1 MQKQFRT
8 EVQTDQEGLENLP
21 DVAVFTLDEHAAQE
35 IIRLSQQV
43 SAEGLY
49 KIERFDHRVRFVNQ
63 QHLWRDEAGD
73 EGGVQ
78 DGRAH
83 AQDMA
88 RLAIIANAR
97 SSSRADEDY
106 FADASLIERAPDG
119 WLSLTSVGMCQLQD
133 AGYHFDPKQGWQAIA
148 PTAPSTDLADDSDE
162 PFESPV
168 SSEVECLN
176 VTSGDFWYSASYKN
190 SGQEFRSER
199 ISIAELAHTFGLEV
213 ADEPDHDMSGM
224 AGVSSEE
231 MKVYTF
237 DNNDL
242 LLAAVITI
250 TNAGHNGAVVIVQPG
265 EGKSPSIA
273 ANLSPA
279 VEAALKDAHPTW
291 GYIQEGGSSSEMYMH
306 WFDTPELA
314 KAGRIE
320 CAQAAYRTSEIFE
333 ISASMT
339 ALGDQAAE
347 LCRVAAMGAISANY
361 PDDYPDDETDDLD
374 DPEHIEAVE
383 ITPELTKRV
392 AGEFIAVLRERLTPH
407 ELALANARNQ
417 GDVLKGQVG
426 VCHTHDFIDAN
437 EAMAEGFVR
446 AGVVKSSEMAAHE
459 AYADLWND
467 AWTLA
472 RESKFA
478 APALAPMSNKPG
490 LNTSPAASA
499 GKSEPKP

>member
-1 MQKQFRT
+1 MEKTFRT
-8 EVQTDQEGLENLP
+8 EVQTDQEGLETLP
-21 DVAVFTLDEHAAQE
+21 DVAVFTLDEGDAKE

-43 SAEGLY
+43 RSEGLY

-63 QHLWRDEAGD
+63 QHMWRDESAD

-78 DGRAH
+78 DGHSH

-88 RLAIIANAR
+88 RLVKIANAR
-97 SSSRADEDY
+97 SSSRADEDF
-106 FADASLIERAPDG
+106 FADEGLVDRATDG
-119 WLSLTSVGMCQLQD
+119 WLSLTAEGKRQLQD
-133 AGYHFDPKQGWQAIA
+133 AGYEFDPKLGWQAIA
-148 PTAPSTDLADDSDE
+148 RASIATDLAIDSDD

-176 VTSGDFWYSASYKN
+176 VTSSDFWYSACYKN

-199 ISIAELAHTFGLEV
+199 ISIAELAHTFGLEA
-213 ADEPDHDMSGM
+213 ADETDHGM
-224 AGVSSEE
+224 DGVSSEE

-306 WFDTPELA
+306 WFDTPEMA
-314 KAGRIE
+314 KAGRVE
-320 CAQAAYRTSEIFE
+320 CAKAAYRTSEIFE

-361 PDDYPDDETDDLD
+361 PDDYHDDETDELD
-374 DPEHIEAVE
+374 GPEHIESVE
-383 ITPELTKRV
+383 ITPELTKLV
-392 AGEFIAVLRERLTPH
+392 ASEFIAVLRERLTPH

-426 VCHTHDFIDAN
+426 ACHTHDFMDAN

-499 GKSEPKP
+499 GRSEPKP

>member
-1 MQKQFRT
+1 MEKQYRT

-199 ISIAELAHTFGLEV
+199 ISIAELAHTFGLD
-213 ADEPDHDMSGM
+213 AKDDPDRGM

-250 TNAGHNGAVVIVQPG
+250 TNAGHNGAVVIVQPAQ
-265 EGKSPSIA
+265 GKSPSIA

-306 WFDTPELA
+306 WFDTPEMA
-314 KAGRIE
+314 KAGRLD

-347 LCRVAAMGAISANY
+347 LCRVAAMGAISADY
-361 PDDYPDDETDDLD
+361 PDDEVDDETDDLD
-374 DPEHIEAVE
+374 EPAHIEAVE
-383 ITPELTKRV
+383 VTPELVQKV
-392 AGEFIAVLRERLTPH
+392 ANAFSSVLRARMSPLDIS
-407 ELALANARNQ
+407 LANARNE
-417 GDVLKGQVG
+417 GDALKGQVG
-426 VCHTHDFIDAN
+426 ACHTHDFVDAN
-437 EAMAEGFVR
+437 EAMAEAFVL
-446 AGVVKSSEMAAHE
+446 AKVVVTTEQAAHS

-467 AWTLA
+467 AWSLA
-472 RESKFA
+472 RENKFVKVDQPKA
-478 APALAPMSNKPG
+478 SAPADQVS
-490 LNTSPAASA
+490 SAS
-499 GKSEPKP
+499 KSGPKP

>member
-1 MQKQFRT
+1 MEKTFRT

-21 DVAVFTLDEHAAQE
+21 DVAVFTLDEGDVKE

-43 SAEGLY
+43 RTEGLY

-63 QHLWRDEAGD
+63 QRMWRDEAGD

-78 DGRAH
+78 DGFAH

-88 RLAIIANAR
+88 RLAKIANAR

-106 FADASLIERAPDG
+106 FADAALIERAQDG
-119 WLSLTSVGMCQLQD
+119 WLSLTAEGMCQLQE
-133 AGYHFDPKQGWQAIA
+133 AGYQFDTKQGWQAGTSSA
-148 PTAPSTDLADDSDE
+148 LANGLAIDRDD

-176 VTSGDFWYSASYKN
+176 VTSTDFWYSASYKN

-199 ISIAELAHTFGLEV
+199 ISIAELAHTFGIE
-213 ADEPDHDMSGM
+213 ATDEDNPVHGM
-224 AGVSSEE
+224 PGVSSEE

-291 GYIQEGGSSSEMYMH
+291 GYIQEGGSSSEVYMH
-306 WFDTPELA
+306 WFDTPEQA

-320 CAQAAYRTSEIFE
+320 CAQSAYRTSEIFE
-333 ISASMT
+333 ISASMS
-339 ALGDQAAE
+339 ALGEQAAE
-347 LCRVAAMGAISANY
+347 MCETAALAAISV
-361 PDDYPDDETDDLD
+361 DYPNNETDELD
-374 DPEHIEAVE
+374 EPMQIEAVE
-383 ITPELTKRV
+383 VTPELVKQV
-392 AGEFIAVLRERLTPH
+392 AGEFIAVVRERLTPH
-407 ELALANARNQ
+407 EVAVAMARNQ
-417 GDVLKGQVG
+417 GDVLKGQPG
-426 VCHTHDFIDAN
+426 ACHTHDFMDAN

-446 AGVVKSSEMAAHE
+446 AGVVSSGELAAHE
-459 AYADLWND
+459 AYTELWNE
-467 AWTLA
+467 AWALA
-472 RESKFA
+472 RELKFVNA
-478 APALAPMSNKPG
+478 G
-490 LNTSPAASA
+490 LPIASFQATQVNASA
-499 GKSEPKP
+499 SSASKPARKP

>member
-1 MQKQFRT
+1 MEKQFRT
-8 EVQTDQEGLENLP
+8 EVQTDQEGFESLP
-21 DVAVFTLDEHAAQE
+21 DIAVFTLDEDAAKE
-35 IIRLSQQV
+35 IIGMSLQV
-43 SAEGLY
+43 REQGLY
-49 KIERFDHRVRFVNQ
+49 KVEKFDFRASFANHRSLG
-63 QHLWRDEAGD
+63 HSAAEDEAS
-73 EGGVQ
+73 
-78 DGRAH
+78 H
-83 AQDMA
+83 ALDMA
-88 RLAIIANAR
+88 RLAKIANAR

-106 FADASLIERAPDG
+106 FADAALIKGASDG
-119 WLSLTSVGMCQLQD
+119 WLSLTAEGKSQLQQ
-133 AGYHFDPKQGWQAIA
+133 AGYSFNSENGWQAVSPPAIDLDA
-148 PTAPSTDLADDSDE
+148 AIESSDPCEQAVSTE
-162 PFESPV
+162 N
-168 SSEVECLN
+168 ECLN
-176 VTSGDFWYSASYKN
+176 VTSSDFWYSASYKN
-190 SGQEFRSER
+190 SRQEFRSER

-213 ADEPDHDMSGM
+213 ADESDHDMSGM

-361 PDDYPDDETDDLD
+361 PDDYHDDETDDLD
-374 DPEHIEAVE
+374 GPELIEAVE
-383 ITPELTKRV
+383 ITPELTKLV
-392 AGEFIAVLRERLTPH
+392 AGEFIAVARERLTPH

-426 VCHTHDFIDAN
+426 ACHTHDFMDAN

-459 AYADLWND
+459 AYADLWNE

-499 GKSEPKP
+499 GRSEPKP